1 MANDMNYCLL
11 NKQIILGVTGGIAA
25 YKSADLVRR
34 LRDAG
39 AVVRVVMTENAK
51 QFITPLTMQAVS
63 GHPVHDDLFDLQAE
77 AAMGHIELG
86 KWADMILIAP
96 ASADCMA
103 RLVRGEANDLLTTLC
118 LVSSAPIALAPA
130 MNQGMWKNTA
140 TQENAQALRAKGIHL
155 FGPGEGSQACGD
167 TGYGRMLEPIELVE
181 QAAGLFKS
189 GSLSG
194 KKILMTAGPTH
205 EAIDPVRFMTNGSS
219 GKMGYA
225 IAEAAIEAGADVML
239 VSGPVNLVTPAHV
252 KKIAVRTAQEMFDA
266 VMERVAECDIFISVA
281 AVGDYR
287 CKTVAMQKI
296 AKTAQSITLELE
308 RNPDIVAS
316 VAALSKKPFTVGFA
330 AETESVLVKAQ
341 NKLKNKKLDMIVANE
356 VAVGMGSDDNAVTVI
371 WQDQQVEF
379 AQMSKQKL
387 ARKLIELIGREVNVS
402 PVCGAK
408 EFATPAT

>member
-1 MANDMNYCLL
+1 MEQCLL

-63 GHPVHDDLFDLQAE
+63 GNPVHDDLFDLQAE

-86 KWADMILIAP
+86 KWADVILIAP

-103 RLVRGEANDLLTTLC
+103 RLLRGEANDLLTTLC
-118 LVSSAPIALAPA
+118 LVTSAPIALAPA

-140 TQENAQALRAKGIHL
+140 TQENAQALRAKGIHI

-167 TGYGRMLEPIELVE
+167 TGYGRMLEPVELVDAV
-181 QAAGLFKS
+181 AALFQT

-194 KKILMTAGPTH
+194 KRVIITAGPTH
-205 EAIDPVRFMTNGSS
+205 EAIDPVRFITNASS

-225 IAEAAIEAGADVML
+225 IAEAAIAAGAHVTL
-239 VSGPVNLVTPAHV
+239 ISGPVSIATPSHVIKMAVT
-252 KKIAVRTAQEMFDA
+252 TAQDMFDA
-266 VMERVAECDIFISVA
+266 VMSRIAECDIFFSVA

-287 CKTVAMQKI
+287 CRTVATQKI
-296 AKTAQSITLELE
+296 AKTAASVTLELE
-308 RNPDIVAS
+308 RNPDIVAG
-316 VAALSKKPFTVGFA
+316 VGALVKRPFIVGFA
-330 AETESVLVKAQ
+330 AETENVLVNARK
-341 NKLKNKKLDMIVANE
+341 KLMNKKLDMIVANE
-356 VAVGMGSDDNAVTVI
+356 VAVGMGGDDNAVTVL
-371 WQDQQVEF
+371 WGEQQVEF
-379 AQMSKQKL
+379 AKMAKQKL
-387 ARKLIELIGREVNVS
+387 ARKLIELVGDAI
-402 PVCGAK
+402 A
-408 EFATPAT
+408 